1 MAMATQKLYYLD
13 AHQKT
18 FTAAVLSCV
27 PGKHGYDVV
36 LDRTCFYPEGGGQP
50 GDTGSLSGVRVTD
63 THERGDE
70 IVHFCDAPLAVGETV
85 EGTID
90 YDRRFSFMQLHSGE
104 HILSG
109 IVHRRFGYEN
119 VGFHMGTDF
128 VTIDFSGMLG
138 PDDLAAVEAEA
149 NEWIWKNIPIR
160 ITWPS
165 PDELAAIP
173 YRSKKELTGQV
184 RIVTIPGADICACCG
199 THVSNTGEI
208 GLLRIF
214 SCVRFHDGVRLEL
227 LCGRR
232 ALRYLRALTEQN
244 RQVSGLLSAKPLETA
259 GAVQRLLDAEG
270 ALKLRAASLE
280 DAAFTQKAQ
289 ALAGNGNVLLF
300 EPAMS
305 PDSVRRL
312 TDLVMTACGGR
323 AAVFAG
329 SDAEGYKYAVGEAD
343 GDLRQFVKELNAEL
357 HGRGG
362 GKPFFAQGSVAASRA
377 GIEAFFAA
385 R

>member
-1 MAMATQKLYYLD
+1 MATQKLYYLD

-85 EGTID
+85 EGAID

-184 RIVTIPGADICACCG
+184 RIVTIPDVDICACCG

-208 GLLRIF
+208 GFVKIF
-214 SCVRFHDGVRLEL
+214 SCVKFHDGVRLEI

-232 ALRYLRALTEQN
+232 ALQYMSALVEQN
-244 RQVSGLLSAKPLETA
+244 RRVSGLLSAKPLQTA
-259 GAVQRLLDAEG
+259 DAAARLLEAEA
-270 ALKLRAASLE
+270 ALKLRAAQLE
-280 DAAFTQKAQ
+280 EQVFAQKAQ
-289 ALAGNGNVLLF
+289 ALAGAGNVLLF
-300 EPAMS
+300 EPPMT

-343 GDLRQFVKELNAEL
+343 GDLRQLVKELNAEL

>member
-1 MAMATQKLYYLD
+1 MATQKLYYLD

-85 EGTID
+85 EGAID

-184 RIVTIPGADICACCG
+184 RIVTIPDVDICACCG

-208 GLLRIF
+208 GFVKIF
-214 SCVRFHDGVRLEL
+214 SCVKFHDGVRLEI

-232 ALRYLRALTEQN
+232 ALQYMSALVEQN
-244 RQVSGLLSAKPLETA
+244 RRVSGLLSAKPLQTA
-259 GAVQRLLDAEG
+259 DAAARLLEAEA
-270 ALKLRAASLE
+270 ALKLRAAQLE
-280 DAAFTQKAQ
+280 EQVFAQKAQ
-289 ALAGNGNVLLF
+289 ALAGAGNVLLF
-300 EPAMS
+300 EPPMT

-312 TDLVMTACGGR
+312 TDFVMTACGGR

-343 GDLRQFVKELNAEL
+343 GDLRQLVKELNAEL

-377 GIEAFFAA
+377 GIEGFFAA

>member
-1 MAMATQKLYYLD
+1 MATQKLYYLD

-27 PGKHGYDVV
+27 PGKYGYDVV

-85 EGTID
+85 EGAID

-184 RIVTIPGADICACCG
+184 RIVTIPDVDICACCG

-208 GLLRIF
+208 GFVKIF
-214 SCVRFHDGVRLEL
+214 SCVKFHDGVRLEI

-232 ALRYLRALTEQN
+232 ALQYMSALVEQN
-244 RQVSGLLSAKPLETA
+244 RRVSGLLSAKPLQTA
-259 GAVQRLLDAEG
+259 DAAARLLEAEA
-270 ALKLRAASLE
+270 ALKFRAAQLE
-280 DAAFTQKAQ
+280 EQVFAQKAQ
-289 ALAGNGNVLLF
+289 ALAGAGNVLLF
-300 EPAMS
+300 EPPMT

-343 GDLRQFVKELNAEL
+343 GDLRQLVKELNAEL

>member
-1 MAMATQKLYYLD
+1 MATQKLYYLD

-85 EGTID
+85 EGAID

-149 NEWIWKNIPIR
+149 NEWIWKNIPIQ
-160 ITWPS
+160 ITYPS

-184 RIVTIPGADICACCG
+184 RIVTIPDVDICACCG

-208 GLLRIF
+208 GLVKIF
-214 SCVRFHDGVRLEL
+214 SCVKFHDGVRLEI

-232 ALRYLRALTEQN
+232 ALQYMSALVEQN
-244 RQVSGLLSAKPLETA
+244 RRVSGLLSAKPLQTA
-259 GAVQRLLDAEG
+259 DAAARLLETEA
-270 ALKLRAASLE
+270 ALKLRAAQLE
-280 DAAFTQKAQ
+280 EQVFAQKAQ
-289 ALAGNGNVLLF
+289 ALAGAGNVLLF
-300 EPAMS
+300 EPPMT

-343 GDLRQFVKELNAEL
+343 GDLRQLVRELNAEL

-362 GKPFFAQGSVAASRA
+362 GKPFFVQGSVAASRA

>member
-1 MAMATQKLYYLD
+1 MATQKLYYLD

-85 EGTID
+85 EGAID

-184 RIVTIPGADICACCG
+184 RIVTIPDVDICACCG

-208 GLLRIF
+208 GFVKIF
-214 SCVRFHDGVRLEL
+214 SCVKFHDGVRLEI

-232 ALRYLRALTEQN
+232 ALQYMSALVEQN
-244 RQVSGLLSAKPLETA
+244 RRVSGLLSAKPLQTA
-259 GAVQRLLDAEG
+259 DAAARLLEAEA
-270 ALKLRAASLE
+270 ALKLRAAQLE
-280 DAAFTQKAQ
+280 EQVFAQKAQ
-289 ALAGNGNVLLF
+289 ALAGAGNVLLF
-300 EPAMS
+300 ELPMT

-343 GDLRQFVKELNAEL
+343 GDLRQFIKELNAEL

>member
-1 MAMATQKLYYLD
+1 MATQKLYYLD

-85 EGTID
+85 EGAID

-184 RIVTIPGADICACCG
+184 RIVTIPEVDICACCG

-208 GLLRIF
+208 GFVKIF
-214 SCVRFHDGVRLEL
+214 SCVKFHDGVRLEI

-232 ALRYLRALTEQN
+232 ALQYMSALVEQN
-244 RQVSGLLSAKPLETA
+244 RRVSGLLSAKPLQTA
-259 GAVQRLLDAEG
+259 DAAARLLEAEA
-270 ALKLRAASLE
+270 ALKLRAAQLE
-280 DAAFTQKAQ
+280 EQVFAQKAQ
-289 ALAGNGNVLLF
+289 ALAGAGNVLLF
-300 EPAMS
+300 EPPMP

-312 TDLVMTACGGR
+312 TDLVMNACGGR

>member
-1 MAMATQKLYYLD
+1 MATQKLYYLD

-85 EGTID
+85 EGAID

-119 VGFHMGTDF
+119 VGFPMGTDF

-184 RIVTIPGADICACCG
+184 RIVTIPDVDICACCG

-208 GLLRIF
+208 GFVKIF
-214 SCVRFHDGVRLEL
+214 SCVKFHDGVRLEI

-232 ALRYLRALTEQN
+232 ALQYMSALVEQN
-244 RQVSGLLSAKPLETA
+244 RRVSGLLSAKPLQTA
-259 GAVQRLLDAEG
+259 DAAARLLEAEA
-270 ALKLRAASLE
+270 ALKLRAAQLE
-280 DAAFTQKAQ
+280 EQVFAQKAQ
-289 ALAGNGNVLLF
+289 ALAGAGNVLLF
-300 EPAMS
+300 EPPMT

>member
-1 MAMATQKLYYLD
+1 MPNLYIIKSIFAVCQPKTRPKNGWNFARSVCYDEQKPTNGAYAYGNCRKLYYLD

-27 PGKHGYDVV
+27 AGKHGYDVV

-85 EGTID
+85 EGAID

-184 RIVTIPGADICACCG
+184 RIVTIPDVR
-199 THVSNTGEI
+199 HLR
-208 GLLRIF
+208 LLRHARVRIQVRSALVKIF
-214 SCVRFHDGVRLEL
+214 SCVKFHDGVRLEI
-227 LCGRR
+227 LCG
-232 ALRYLRALTEQN
+232 
-244 RQVSGLLSAKPLETA
+244 TA
-259 GAVQRLLDAEG
+259 GAAVCERTRRAEPP
-270 ALKLRAASLE
+270 RVRASLGK
-280 DAAFTQKAQ
+280 AFA
-289 ALAGNGNVLLF
+289 
-300 EPAMS
+300 
-305 PDSVRRL
+305 DRRR
-312 TDLVMTACGGR
+312 GR
-323 AAVFAG
+323 AAA
-329 SDAEGYKYAVGEAD
+329 
-343 GDLRQFVKELNAEL
+343 
-357 HGRGG
+357 
-362 GKPFFAQGSVAASRA
+362 
-377 GIEAFFAA
+377 
-385 R
+385 

>member
-1 MAMATQKLYYLD
+1 MATQKLYYLD

-85 EGTID
+85 EGAID

-184 RIVTIPGADICACCG
+184 RIVTIPEVDICACCG
-199 THVSNTGEI
+199 THVSDTGEI
-208 GLLRIF
+208 GFVKIF
-214 SCVRFHDGVRLEL
+214 SCVKFHDGVRLEI

-232 ALRYLRALTEQN
+232 ALQYMSALVEQN
-244 RQVSGLLSAKPLETA
+244 RRVSGLLSAKPLQTA
-259 GAVQRLLDAEG
+259 DAAARLLEAEA
-270 ALKLRAASLE
+270 ALKLRAAQLE
-280 DAAFTQKAQ
+280 EQVFAQKAQ
-289 ALAGNGNVLLF
+289 ALAGAGNVLLF
-300 EPAMS
+300 EPPMT

-343 GDLRQFVKELNAEL
+343 GDLRQLVKELNAEL

>member
-1 MAMATQKLYYLD
+1 MATQKLYYLD

-85 EGTID
+85 EGAID

-184 RIVTIPGADICACCG
+184 RIVTIPEVDICACCG

-208 GLLRIF
+208 GFVKIF
-214 SCVRFHDGVRLEL
+214 SCVKFHDGVRLEI

-232 ALRYLRALTEQN
+232 ALQYMSALVEQN
-244 RQVSGLLSAKPLETA
+244 RRVSGLLSAKPLQTA
-259 GAVQRLLDAEG
+259 DAAARLLEAEA
-270 ALKLRAASLE
+270 ALKLRAAQLE
-280 DAAFTQKAQ
+280 EQVFAQKAQ
-289 ALAGNGNVLLF
+289 ALAGAGNVLLF
-300 EPAMS
+300 EPPMT

-343 GDLRQFVKELNAEL
+343 GDLRQLIKELNAEL

-377 GIEAFFAA
+377 GIEGFFAA

>member
-1 MAMATQKLYYLD
+1 MATQKLYYLD

-85 EGTID
+85 EGAID

-128 VTIDFSGMLG
+128 VTIDFSGMLD

-160 ITWPS
+160 TTWPS

-184 RIVTIPGADICACCG
+184 RIVTIPDVDICACCG

-208 GLLRIF
+208 GFVKIF
-214 SCVRFHDGVRLEL
+214 SCVKFHDGVRLEI

-232 ALRYLRALTEQN
+232 ALQYMSALVEQN
-244 RQVSGLLSAKPLETA
+244 RRVSGLLSAKPLQTA
-259 GAVQRLLDAEG
+259 DAAARLLEAEA
-270 ALKLRAASLE
+270 ALKLRAAQLE
-280 DAAFTQKAQ
+280 EQVFAQKAQ
-289 ALAGNGNVLLF
+289 ALAGAGNVLLF
-300 EPAMS
+300 EPPMT

>member
-1 MAMATQKLYYLD
+1 MATQKLYYLD

-36 LDRTCFYPEGGGQP
+36 LDRTCFYPEDGGQP

-85 EGTID
+85 EGAID

-184 RIVTIPGADICACCG
+184 RIVTIPEVDICACCG

-208 GLLRIF
+208 GFVKIF
-214 SCVRFHDGVRLEL
+214 SCVKFHDGVRLEI

-232 ALRYLRALTEQN
+232 ALQYMSALVEQN
-244 RQVSGLLSAKPLETA
+244 RRVSGLLSAKPLQTA
-259 GAVQRLLDAEG
+259 DVAARLLEAEA
-270 ALKLRAASLE
+270 ALKLRAAQLE
-280 DAAFTQKAQ
+280 EQVFAQKAQ
-289 ALAGNGNVLLF
+289 ALAGAGNVLLF
-300 EPAMS
+300 EPPMT

-343 GDLRQFVKELNAEL
+343 GDLRQLVKELNAEL

-362 GKPFFAQGSVAASRA
+362 GKPFFTQGSVAASRA

>member
-1 MAMATQKLYYLD
+1 MATQKLYYLD

-85 EGTID
+85 EGAID

-138 PDDLAAVEAEA
+138 PDDLG
-149 NEWIWKNIPIR
+149 R
-160 ITWPS
+160 TSPS
-165 PDELAAIP
+165 G
-173 YRSKKELTGQV
+173 S
-184 RIVTIPGADICACCG
+184 
-199 THVSNTGEI
+199 H
-208 GLLRIF
+208 GLLRT
-214 SCVRFHDGVRLEL
+214 SWQPSPT
-227 LCGRR
+227 
-232 ALRYLRALTEQN
+232 A
-244 RQVSGLLSAKPLETA
+244 AK
-259 GAVQRLLDAEG
+259 R
-270 ALKLRAASLE
+270 S
-280 DAAFTQKAQ
+280 
-289 ALAGNGNVLLF
+289 
-300 EPAMS
+300 
-305 PDSVRRL
+305 
-312 TDLVMTACGGR
+312 
-323 AAVFAG
+323 
-329 SDAEGYKYAVGEAD
+329 
-343 GDLRQFVKELNAEL
+343 
-357 HGRGG
+357 
-362 GKPFFAQGSVAASRA
+362 
-377 GIEAFFAA
+377 
-385 R
+385 

>member
-1 MAMATQKLYYLD
+1 MATQKLYYLD

-63 THERGDE
+63 THERGAE

-85 EGTID
+85 EGAID

-184 RIVTIPGADICACCG
+184 RIVTIPDVDICACCG

-208 GLLRIF
+208 GFVKIF
-214 SCVRFHDGVRLEL
+214 SCVKFHDGVRLEI

-232 ALRYLRALTEQN
+232 ALQYMSALVEQN
-244 RQVSGLLSAKPLETA
+244 RRVSGLLSAKPLQTA
-259 GAVQRLLDAEG
+259 DAPARLLEAEA
-270 ALKLRAASLE
+270 ALKLRAAQLE
-280 DAAFTQKAQ
+280 EQVFAQKAQ
-289 ALAGNGNVLLF
+289 ALDGAGNVLLF
-300 EPAMS
+300 EPPMT

>member
-1 MAMATQKLYYLD
+1 MATQKLYYLD

-85 EGTID
+85 EGAID

-184 RIVTIPGADICACCG
+184 RIVTIPDVDICACCG

-208 GLLRIF
+208 GFVKIF
-214 SCVRFHDGVRLEL
+214 SCVKFHDGVRLEI

-232 ALRYLRALTEQN
+232 ALQYMSALVEQN
-244 RQVSGLLSAKPLETA
+244 RRVSGLLSAKPLQTA
-259 GAVQRLLDAEG
+259 DAAARLLEAEA
-270 ALKLRAASLE
+270 ALKLRAAQLE
-280 DAAFTQKAQ
+280 EQVFAQKAQ
-289 ALAGNGNVLLF
+289 ALAGAGNVLLF
-300 EPAMS
+300 EPPMT

-329 SDAEGYKYAVGEAD
+329 SDAEGYKYAVGEAG

>member
-1 MAMATQKLYYLD
+1 MNTIRIYETDSHARRLQAR
-13 AHQKT
+13 
-18 FTAAVLSCV
+18 VLSCEESENGWLV
-27 PGKHGYDVV
+27 E
-36 LDRTCFYPEGGGQP
+36 LDRTIFYPTGGGQP
-50 GDTGSLSGVRVTD
+50 CDMGTLGGADVTE
-63 THERGDE
+63 TLLR
-70 IVHFCDAPLAVGETV
+70 GETV
-85 EGTID
+85 LHRCTAALPVGADVTGEID
-90 YDRRFSFMQLHSGE
+90 WARRLDLMQQHSGE
-104 HILSG
+104 HLVSG
-109 IVHRRFGYEN
+109 LIHARFGYEN

-184 RIVTIPGADICACCG
+184 RIVTIPDVDICACCG

-208 GLLRIF
+208 GFVKIF
-214 SCVRFHDGVRLEL
+214 SCVKFHDGVRLEI

-232 ALRYLRALTEQN
+232 ALQYMSALVEQN
-244 RQVSGLLSAKPLETA
+244 RRVSGLLSAKPLQTA
-259 GAVQRLLDAEG
+259 DAAARLLEAEA
-270 ALKLRAASLE
+270 ALKFRAAQLE
-280 DAAFTQKAQ
+280 EQVFAQKAQ
-289 ALAGNGNVLLF
+289 ALAGAGNVLLF
-300 EPAMS
+300 EPPMT

-343 GDLRQFVKELNAEL
+343 GDLRQLVKELNAEL

>member
-1 MAMATQKLYYLD
+1 MATQKLYYLD

-27 PGKHGYDVV
+27 PGKYGYDVV

-50 GDTGSLSGVRVTD
+50 GDTGSLSGVRVTN

-85 EGTID
+85 EGAID

-184 RIVTIPGADICACCG
+184 RIVTIPDVDICACCG

-208 GLLRIF
+208 GFVKSF
-214 SCVRFHDGVRLEL
+214 SCVKFHDGVRLEI

-232 ALRYLRALTEQN
+232 ALQYMSALVEQN
-244 RQVSGLLSAKPLETA
+244 RRVSGLLSAKPLQTA
-259 GAVQRLLDAEG
+259 DAAARLLEAEA
-270 ALKLRAASLE
+270 ALQLRAAQLE
-280 DAAFTQKAQ
+280 EQVFAQKAQ
-289 ALAGNGNVLLF
+289 ALAGAGNVLLF
-300 EPAMS
+300 EPPMT

>member
-1 MAMATQKLYYLD
+1 MATQKLYYLD

-85 EGTID
+85 EGAID

-109 IVHRRFGYEN
+109 IVHRCFGYEN

-184 RIVTIPGADICACCG
+184 RIVTIPEVDICACCG

-208 GLLRIF
+208 GFVKIF
-214 SCVRFHDGVRLEL
+214 SCVKFHDGVRLEI

-232 ALRYLRALTEQN
+232 ALQYMSALVEQN
-244 RQVSGLLSAKPLETA
+244 RRVSGLLSAKPLQTA
-259 GAVQRLLDAEG
+259 DAAARLLEAEA
-270 ALKLRAASLE
+270 ALKLRAAQLE
-280 DAAFTQKAQ
+280 EQVFAQKAQ
-289 ALAGNGNVLLF
+289 ALAGAGNVLLF
-300 EPAMS
+300 EPPMT

>member
-1 MAMATQKLYYLD
+1 MATQKLYYLD

-85 EGTID
+85 EGAID

-184 RIVTIPGADICACCG
+184 RIVTIPEVDICACCG

-208 GLLRIF
+208 GFVKIF
-214 SCVRFHDGVRLEL
+214 SCVKFHDGVRLEI

-232 ALRYLRALTEQN
+232 ALQYMSALVEQN
-244 RQVSGLLSAKPLETA
+244 RRVSGLLSAKPLQTA
-259 GAVQRLLDAEG
+259 DAAARLLEAEA
-270 ALKLRAASLE
+270 ALKLRAAQLE
-280 DAAFTQKAQ
+280 EQVFAQKAQ
-289 ALAGNGNVLLF
+289 ALAGAGNVLLF
-300 EPAMS
+300 EPPMT

-312 TDLVMTACGGR
+312 TDLVMNACGGR

>member
-1 MAMATQKLYYLD
+1 MATQKLYYLD

-85 EGTID
+85 EGAID

-138 PDDLAAVEAEA
+138 PDELAAVEAEA

-184 RIVTIPGADICACCG
+184 RIVTIPDVDICACCG

-208 GLLRIF
+208 GFVKIF
-214 SCVRFHDGVRLEL
+214 SCVKFHDGVRLEI

-232 ALRYLRALTEQN
+232 ALQYMSALVEQN
-244 RQVSGLLSAKPLETA
+244 RRVSGLLSAKPLQTA
-259 GAVQRLLDAEG
+259 DAAARLLEAEA
-270 ALKLRAASLE
+270 ALKLRAAQLE
-280 DAAFTQKAQ
+280 EQVFAQKAQ
-289 ALAGNGNVLLF
+289 ALAGAGNVLLF
-300 EPAMS
+300 EPPMT

-377 GIEAFFAA
+377 GIEGFFAA

>member
-1 MAMATQKLYYLD
+1 MATQKLYYLD

-85 EGTID
+85 EGAID

-119 VGFHMGTDF
+119 VGFHMGADF
-128 VTIDFSGMLG
+128 VTIDFSGMLT
-138 PDDLAAVEAEA
+138 PEDLAAVEAEA
-149 NEWIWKNIPIR
+149 NEWIWKNIPIQ
-160 ITWPS
+160 ITYPS

-184 RIVTIPGADICACCG
+184 RIVTIPDVDICACCG

-208 GLLRIF
+208 GLVKIF
-214 SCVRFHDGVRLEL
+214 SCVKFHDGVRLEI

-232 ALRYLRALTEQN
+232 ALQYMSALVEQN
-244 RQVSGLLSAKPLETA
+244 RRVSGLLSAKPLQTA
-259 GAVQRLLDAEG
+259 DAAARLLETEA
-270 ALKLRAASLE
+270 ALKLRAAQLE
-280 DAAFTQKAQ
+280 EQVFAQKAQ
-289 ALAGNGNVLLF
+289 ALAGVGNVLLF
-300 EPAMS
+300 EPPMT

-329 SDAEGYKYAVGEAD
+329 SDAEGYKYAIGEAD
-343 GDLRQFVKELNAEL
+343 GDLRQLVRELNAEL

>member
-1 MAMATQKLYYLD
+1 MATQKLYYLD

-85 EGTID
+85 EGAID

-184 RIVTIPGADICACCG
+184 RIVTIPDVDICACCG

-208 GLLRIF
+208 GFVKIF
-214 SCVRFHDGVRLEL
+214 SCVKFHDGVRLEI

-232 ALRYLRALTEQN
+232 ALQYMSALVEQN
-244 RQVSGLLSAKPLETA
+244 RRVSGLLSAKPLQTA
-259 GAVQRLLDAEG
+259 DADARLLEAEA
-270 ALKLRAASLE
+270 ALKLRAAQLE
-280 DAAFTQKAQ
+280 EQVFAQKAQ
-289 ALAGNGNVLLF
+289 ALAGAGNVLLF
-300 EPAMS
+300 EPPMT

>member
-1 MAMATQKLYYLD
+1 MATQKLYYLD

-63 THERGDE
+63 THKRGDE

-85 EGTID
+85 EGAID

-184 RIVTIPGADICACCG
+184 RIVTIPDVDICACCG

-208 GLLRIF
+208 GFVKIF
-214 SCVRFHDGVRLEL
+214 SCVKFHDGVRLEI

-232 ALRYLRALTEQN
+232 ALQYMSALVEQN
-244 RQVSGLLSAKPLETA
+244 RRVSGLLSAKPLQTA
-259 GAVQRLLDAEG
+259 DAAARLLEAEA
-270 ALKLRAASLE
+270 ALKLRAAQLE
-280 DAAFTQKAQ
+280 EQVFAQKAQ
-289 ALAGNGNVLLF
+289 ALAGAGNVLLF
-300 EPAMS
+300 EPPMT

-323 AAVFAG
+323 VAVFAG

>member
-1 MAMATQKLYYLD
+1 MATQKLYYLD

-85 EGTID
+85 EGAID

-184 RIVTIPGADICACCG
+184 RIVTIPDVDICACCG

-208 GLLRIF
+208 GFVKIF
-214 SCVRFHDGVRLEL
+214 SCVKFHDGVRLEI

-232 ALRYLRALTEQN
+232 ALQYMSALVEQN
-244 RQVSGLLSAKPLETA
+244 RRVSGLLSAKPLQTA
-259 GAVQRLLDAEG
+259 DAAARLLEAEA
-270 ALKLRAASLE
+270 ALKFRAAQLE
-280 DAAFTQKAQ
+280 EQVFAQKAQ
-289 ALAGNGNVLLF
+289 ALAGAGNVLLF
-300 EPAMS
+300 EPPMT

-312 TDLVMTACGGR
+312 TDLVMNACGGR

-343 GDLRQFVKELNAEL
+343 GDLRQLVKELNAEL

>member
-1 MAMATQKLYYLD
+1 MATQKLYYLD

-85 EGTID
+85 EGAID

-184 RIVTIPGADICACCG
+184 RIVTIPDVDICACCG

-208 GLLRIF
+208 GFVKSF
-214 SCVRFHDGVRLEL
+214 SCVKFHDGVRLEI

-232 ALRYLRALTEQN
+232 ALQYMSALVEQN
-244 RQVSGLLSAKPLETA
+244 RRVSGLLSAKPLQTA
-259 GAVQRLLDAEG
+259 DAAARLLEAEA
-270 ALKLRAASLE
+270 ALKLRAAQLE
-280 DAAFTQKAQ
+280 EQVFAQKAQ
-289 ALAGNGNVLLF
+289 ALAGAGNVLLF
-300 EPAMS
+300 EPPMT

>member
-1 MAMATQKLYYLD
+1 MATQKLYYLD

-85 EGTID
+85 EGAID

-184 RIVTIPGADICACCG
+184 RIVTIPEVDICACCG

-208 GLLRIF
+208 GFVKLF
-214 SCVRFHDGVRLEL
+214 SCVKFHDGVRLEI

-232 ALRYLRALTEQN
+232 ALQYMSALVEQN
-244 RQVSGLLSAKPLETA
+244 RRVSGLLSAKPLQTA
-259 GAVQRLLDAEG
+259 DAAARLLEAEA
-270 ALKLRAASLE
+270 ALKLRAAQLE
-280 DAAFTQKAQ
+280 EQVFAQKAQ
-289 ALAGNGNVLLF
+289 ALAGAGNVLLF
-300 EPAMS
+300 EPPMT

-312 TDLVMTACGGR
+312 TDLVMNACGGR

>member
-1 MAMATQKLYYLD
+1 MATQKLYYLD

-85 EGTID
+85 EGAID

-184 RIVTIPGADICACCG
+184 RIVTIPDVDICACCG

-208 GLLRIF
+208 GFVKIF
-214 SCVRFHDGVRLEL
+214 SCVKFHDGVRLEI

-232 ALRYLRALTEQN
+232 ALQYMSALVEQN
-244 RQVSGLLSAKPLETA
+244 RRVSGFLSAKPLQTA
-259 GAVQRLLDAEG
+259 DAAARLLEAEA
-270 ALKLRAASLE
+270 ALKLRAAQLE
-280 DAAFTQKAQ
+280 EQVFAQKAQ
-289 ALAGNGNVLLF
+289 ALAGAGNVLLF
-300 EPAMS
+300 EPPMT

>member
-1 MAMATQKLYYLD
+1 MATQKLYYLD

-85 EGTID
+85 EGAID

-184 RIVTIPGADICACCG
+184 RIVTIPEVDICACCG

-208 GLLRIF
+208 GFVKIF
-214 SCVRFHDGVRLEL
+214 SCVKFHDGVRLEI

-232 ALRYLRALTEQN
+232 ALQYMSALVEQN
-244 RQVSGLLSAKPLETA
+244 RRVSGLLSAKPLQTA
-259 GAVQRLLDAEG
+259 DAAARLLEAEA
-270 ALKLRAASLE
+270 ALKLRAAQLE
-280 DAAFTQKAQ
+280 EQVFAQKAQ
-289 ALAGNGNVLLF
+289 ALAGAGNVLLF
-300 EPAMS
+300 EPPMT

>member
-1 MAMATQKLYYLD
+1 MATQKLYYLD

-85 EGTID
+85 EGAID

-138 PDDLAAVEAEA
+138 PDELAAVEAEA

-184 RIVTIPGADICACCG
+184 RIVTIPDVDICACCG

-208 GLLRIF
+208 GFVKIF
-214 SCVRFHDGVRLEL
+214 SCVKFHDGVRLEI

-232 ALRYLRALTEQN
+232 ALQYMSALVEQN
-244 RQVSGLLSAKPLETA
+244 RRVSGLLSAKPLQTA
-259 GAVQRLLDAEG
+259 DAAARLLEAEA
-270 ALKLRAASLE
+270 ALKLRAAQLE
-280 DAAFTQKAQ
+280 EQVFAQKAQ
-289 ALAGNGNVLLF
+289 ALAGAGNVLLF
-300 EPAMS
+300 EPPMT

-343 GDLRQFVKELNAEL
+343 GDLRQLIKELNAEL

-377 GIEAFFAA
+377 GIEGFFAA

>member
-1 MAMATQKLYYLD
+1 MATQKLYYLD

-27 PGKHGYDVV
+27 PVKHGYDVV

-85 EGTID
+85 EGAID

-119 VGFHMGTDF
+119 VGFHLGTDF

-184 RIVTIPGADICACCG
+184 RIVTIPDVDICACCG

-208 GLLRIF
+208 GFVKIF
-214 SCVRFHDGVRLEL
+214 SCVKFHDGVRLEI

-232 ALRYLRALTEQN
+232 ALQYMSALVEQN
-244 RQVSGLLSAKPLETA
+244 RRVSGLLSAKPLQTA
-259 GAVQRLLDAEG
+259 DAAARLLEAEA
-270 ALKLRAASLE
+270 ALKLRAAQLE
-280 DAAFTQKAQ
+280 EQVFAQKAQ
-289 ALAGNGNVLLF
+289 ALAGAGNVLLF
-300 EPAMS
+300 EPPMT

-343 GDLRQFVKELNAEL
+343 GDLRQLVKELNAEL

>member
-1 MAMATQKLYYLD
+1 MATQKLYYLD

-85 EGTID
+85 EGAID

-184 RIVTIPGADICACCG
+184 RIVTIPDVDICACCG

-208 GLLRIF
+208 GFVKIF
-214 SCVRFHDGVRLEL
+214 SCVKFHDGVRLEI

-232 ALRYLRALTEQN
+232 ALQYMSALVEQN
-244 RQVSGLLSAKPLETA
+244 RRVSGLLSAKPLQTA
-259 GAVQRLLDAEG
+259 DAAARLLEAEA
-270 ALKLRAASLE
+270 ALKLRAAQLE
-280 DAAFTQKAQ
+280 EQVFAQKAQ
-289 ALAGNGNVLLF
+289 ALAGAGNVLLF
-300 EPAMS
+300 EPPMT

-343 GDLRQFVKELNAEL
+343 GDLRQLIKELNAEL

-377 GIEAFFAA
+377 GIEGFFAA

>member
-1 MAMATQKLYYLD
+1 MATQKLYYLD

-85 EGTID
+85 EGAID

-184 RIVTIPGADICACCG
+184 RIVTIPDVDICACCG

-208 GLLRIF
+208 GFVKIF
-214 SCVRFHDGVRLEL
+214 SCVKFHDGVRLEI

-232 ALRYLRALTEQN
+232 ALQYMSALVEQN
-244 RQVSGLLSAKPLETA
+244 RRVSGLLSAKPLQTA
-259 GAVQRLLDAEG
+259 DAAARLLEAEA
-270 ALKLRAASLE
+270 ALKLRAAQLE
-280 DAAFTQKAQ
+280 EQVFAQKAQ
-289 ALAGNGNVLLF
+289 ALAGAGNVLLF
-300 EPAMS
+300 EPPMT

-362 GKPFFAQGSVAASRA
+362 GKPFFAQGRVAASRA

>member
-1 MAMATQKLYYLD
+1 MATQKLYYLD

-85 EGTID
+85 EGAID

-138 PDDLAAVEAEA
+138 PDNLAAVEAEA

-184 RIVTIPGADICACCG
+184 RIVTIPDVDICACCG

-208 GLLRIF
+208 GFVKIF
-214 SCVRFHDGVRLEL
+214 SCVKFHDGVRLEI

-232 ALRYLRALTEQN
+232 ALQYMSALVEQN
-244 RQVSGLLSAKPLETA
+244 RRVSGLLSAKPLQTA
-259 GAVQRLLDAEG
+259 DAAARLLEAEA
-270 ALKLRAASLE
+270 ALKLRAAQLE
-280 DAAFTQKAQ
+280 EQVFAQKAQ
-289 ALAGNGNVLLF
+289 ALAGAGNVLLF
-300 EPAMS
+300 EPPMT

-343 GDLRQFVKELNAEL
+343 GDLRQFVKELNAEM

>member
-1 MAMATQKLYYLD
+1 MATQKLYYLD

-85 EGTID
+85 EGAID

-138 PDDLAAVEAEA
+138 PDNLAAVEAEA

-184 RIVTIPGADICACCG
+184 RIVTIPDVDICACCG

-208 GLLRIF
+208 GFVKIF
-214 SCVRFHDGVRLEL
+214 SCVKFHDGVRLEI

-232 ALRYLRALTEQN
+232 ALQYMSALVEQN
-244 RQVSGLLSAKPLETA
+244 RRVSGLLSAKPLQTA
-259 GAVQRLLDAEG
+259 DAAARLLEAEA
-270 ALKLRAASLE
+270 ALKLRAAQLE
-280 DAAFTQKAQ
+280 EQVFAQKAQ
-289 ALAGNGNVLLF
+289 ALAGAGNVLLF
-300 EPAMS
+300 EPPMT

>member
-1 MAMATQKLYYLD
+1 MATQKLYYLD

-85 EGTID
+85 EGAID

-184 RIVTIPGADICACCG
+184 RIVTIPDVDICACCG

-208 GLLRIF
+208 GFVKIF
-214 SCVRFHDGVRLEL
+214 SCVKFHDGVRLEI

-232 ALRYLRALTEQN
+232 ALQYMSALVEQN
-244 RQVSGLLSAKPLETA
+244 RRVSGLLSAKPLQTA
-259 GAVQRLLDAEG
+259 DAAARLLEAEA
-270 ALKLRAASLE
+270 ALKLRAAQLE
-280 DAAFTQKAQ
+280 EQVFAQKAQ
-289 ALAGNGNVLLF
+289 ALAGAGNVLLF
-300 EPAMS
+300 EPPMT

-343 GDLRQFVKELNAEL
+343 GDLRQFVKELNAEM

>member
-1 MAMATQKLYYLD
+1 MATQKLYYLD

-85 EGTID
+85 EGAID

-184 RIVTIPGADICACCG
+184 RIVTIPDVDICACCG

-208 GLLRIF
+208 GFVKIF
-214 SCVRFHDGVRLEL
+214 SCVKFHDGVRLEI

-232 ALRYLRALTEQN
+232 ALQYMSALVEQN
-244 RQVSGLLSAKPLETA
+244 RRVSGLLSAKPLQTA
-259 GAVQRLLDAEG
+259 DAAARLLEAEA
-270 ALKLRAASLE
+270 ALKLRAAQLE
-280 DAAFTQKAQ
+280 EQVFAQKAQ
-289 ALAGNGNVLLF
+289 ALAGAGNVLLF
-300 EPAMS
+300 VPPMT

-357 HGRGG
+357 HGCGG